1 MNLTIWLFGEF
12 KPRHCGRGLHVSGLR
27 VPRTIAG
34 AHPSAPP
41 FPVWAGTCPSV
52 VHRRPT
58 AVSGPSSMCGAA
70 PIPTPYPV
78 FHPRCATLKG
88 AEPPQLKPPLPLQPP
103 HSELPPPTTVVLRH
117 RPLLTPRPT
126 LVLQSHRSSLSA
138 TGARLPP
145 STTVAPTRLRTR
157 CRPTIMV
164 SFRPPLLAHAVT
176 PPHRDAL
183 PEGLTVFG
191 PLLHRRRPRR
201 HARGH
206 PVVTTGG
213 ACAAPRSVARP
224 LGSWLGRAHRPT
236 QPCGQQRE
244 PGRHAI
250 RLEAVGRGRPH
261 TVHPVFIFPF
271 SFTFLENHRNFKNL

>member
-27 VPRTIAG
+27 VPGTIAG

-126 LVLQSHRSSLSA
+126 LVLQFPPKLVAGHRSPLATVNHRRTDQTPHSLSTHHYGELSTA
-138 TGARLPP
+138 TPCPRGCPSSPWCSPHGVWASPP
-145 STTVAPTRLRTR
+145 PASATAPRAWTPRGDHGRCTCCAAFGGQATRVVAGPRAQAHSALWPT
-157 CRPTIMV
+157 
-164 SFRPPLLAHAVT
+164 AWAG
-176 PPHRDAL
+176 PPHR
-183 PEGLTVFG
+183 
-191 PLLHRRRPRR
+191 
-201 HARGH
+201 
-206 PVVTTGG
+206 
-213 ACAAPRSVARP
+213 
-224 LGSWLGRAHRPT
+224 
-236 QPCGQQRE
+236 
-244 PGRHAI
+244 
-250 RLEAVGRGRPH
+250 
-261 TVHPVFIFPF
+261 
-271 SFTFLENHRNFKNL
+271 